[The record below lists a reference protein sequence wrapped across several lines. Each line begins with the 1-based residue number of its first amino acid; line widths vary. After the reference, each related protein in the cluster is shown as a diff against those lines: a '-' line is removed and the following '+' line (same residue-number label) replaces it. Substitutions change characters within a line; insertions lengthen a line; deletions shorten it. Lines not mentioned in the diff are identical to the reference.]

1 MSSNSQPIQHPKVL
15 PIKKE
20 QKTSNSIKRTRSST
34 VLFVP
39 RKPGQVSEEGTN
51 NFDEMYGRIVDV
63 ICSYKCEYDRLLEK
77 NEQLRSMNKKLKRKK
92 RSGKG

>member
-1 MSSNSQPIQHPKVL
+1 MSSNSQSQQQPKVL

-39 RKPGQVSEEGTN
+39 RKPVNVSESGTN
-51 NFDEMYGRIVDV
+51 DFGEMYERIVDV
-63 ICSYKCEYDRLLEK
+63 ICSYKCEYDRLVEK

-92 RSGKG
+92 RSGKS